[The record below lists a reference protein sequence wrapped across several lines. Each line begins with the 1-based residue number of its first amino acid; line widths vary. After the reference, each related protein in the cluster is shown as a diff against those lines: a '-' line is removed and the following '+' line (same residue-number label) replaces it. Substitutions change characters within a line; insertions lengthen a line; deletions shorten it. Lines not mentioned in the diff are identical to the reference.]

1 MILER
6 KVLLKF
12 NETLKN
18 KRLTKWLS
26 IGSIAAFSIGFF
38 ISLVFLFLFENIR
51 LYQILNCIFTI
62 LFVYRLVYRYKNINS
77 LTYYSLEYKEQVV
90 DQKMRGY
97 QLGDIVAI
105 MMNFLLLVVESS
117 DFMNQYGN
125 NLFWVVG

>member
-1 MILER
+1 MG
-6 KVLLKF
+6 KF
-12 NETLKN
+12 NGKHLKI
-18 KRLTKWLS
+18 KKIGQKWLS
-26 IGSIAAFSIGFF
+26 IGSIAAFYIGFF